1 MLKQIWEPVSA
12 SNTLFV
18 YKLTNEPSK
27 ATEPKCDKAKKNATG
42 ISSSVPNSFYYFQ
55 SFLIRCFD
63 KKLLQHTQNM
73 NLYIKVF

>member
-27 ATEPKCDKAKKNATG
+27 ATEPKCCDKAKKNATG
-42 ISSSVPNSFYYFQ
+42 ISSSAPNSFYYFQ
-55 SFLIRCFD
+55 FFLFVALIRNFFSIH
-63 KKLLQHTQNM
+63 K
-73 NLYIKVF
+73 I